1 MNNSP
6 ICTTEYYCQFS
17 YVYFYRNTTVKFIQQ
32 ESFHFLDGR
41 RLRQLLQNHNKR
53 KIGPSNRIKKT
64 EERRTF
70 KSTTIKSRSFQNLKA
85 YVIWNKLFTN
95 NRIQKTVGWNHI
107 NNREQRID

>member
-1 MNNSP
+1 MYNKHTFMNNSP

-53 KIGPSNRIKKT
+53 KNNLFAK
-64 EERRTF
+64 RTQIF
-70 KSTTIKSRSFQNLKA
+70 
-85 YVIWNKLFTN
+85 
-95 NRIQKTVGWNHI
+95 
-107 NNREQRID
+107 